1 MCNEFRTEGEF
12 SIKFQLSPDVIY
24 VEGKAYARP
33 RVTLHE
39 DHKCGICA
47 GATMSPWYYDAL
59 QEFIGALPFERCT
72 CEEDMAAQA
81 GDTIFVRTLS
91 E

>member
-47 GATMSPWYYDAL
+47 FADRKPHSLFGRLIRWHHTWCPCW
-59 QEFIGALPFERCT
+59 
-72 CEEDMAAQA
+72 AAHTKVHGQKPP
-81 GDTIFVRTLS
+81 S
-91 E
+91 